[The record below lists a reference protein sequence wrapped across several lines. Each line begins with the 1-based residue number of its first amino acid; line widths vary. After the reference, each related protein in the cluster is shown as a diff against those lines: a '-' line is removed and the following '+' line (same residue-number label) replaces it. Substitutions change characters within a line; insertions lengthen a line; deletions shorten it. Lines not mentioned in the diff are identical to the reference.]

1 MGIRELQKR
10 LQESVKGSHVE
21 VLSESTI
28 ASQKVWFPTP
38 SYDLNRVLSGS
49 LYKGL
54 PSKSLTMLVAPE
66 ACFKSSFMCLCAA
79 TAQAQ
84 GYTPVIF
91 DTEGAWTGDFVS
103 RWGLDPNNILYIYTP
118 WIDEIMVMMGSIID
132 GDDEKLF
139 TILDSVGGLEKLKMV
154 DDAVGK
160 DAKVK
165 ADQGTLQKEIKRMLK
180 MFLNIV
186 KRKDSVG
193 IMAGHF
199 FGNPNSY
206 GGADEIGGGK
216 FAKLA
221 PDIII
226 SMKKQQIFS
235 NPEAKAS
242 ERITIG
248 NEIKACTLKNRFYP
262 PFQEA
267 TIQINYKDGINPM
280 AGLMEIALTCGSVT
294 KAGSWYSLTDSQERM
309 GQGEAKAVAWMNEHQ
324 ELFLPKIEE
333 ILKTTGYSTV
343 NKDVEEA
350 EKLAEVG
357 VEVPV
362 IEQEIEGVVDVVE
375 TEPPVKR
382 GSRKP
387 KK

>member
-1 MGIRELQKR
+1 MNIDSLKKKLRD
-10 LQESVKGSHVE
+10 SVKGSHVE
-21 VLSESTI
+21 ILSESTI
-28 ASQKVWFPTP
+28 ASQRDWFPTP

-49 LYKGL
+49 LHNGL
-54 PSKSLTMLVAPE
+54 PSKSLTLLVAPE
-66 ACFKSSFMCLCAA
+66 ASFKSSFMCLCAA
-79 TAQAQ
+79 RAQKM

-91 DTEGAWTGDFVS
+91 DTEGAWTGEFVS

-118 WIDEIMVMMGSIID
+118 WVDEVMVMMGTIID
-132 GDDEKLF
+132 DDENSKMF
-139 TILDSVGGLEKLKMV
+139 VILDSVGGLDRMKMI

-165 ADQGTLQKEIKRMLK
+165 QDQGSLQREIKRMLK
-180 MFLNIV
+180 LFLNII
-186 KRKDSVG
+186 KKKDSVG

-226 SMKKQQIFS
+226 SMKKQQIYE
-235 NPEAKAS
+235 NPSAKAS
-242 ERITIG
+242 DRVVIG

-267 TIQINYKDGINPM
+267 TIQINYKDGVNPM
-280 AGLMEIALTCGSVT
+280 AGILDIALQCGLIE
-294 KAGSWYSLTDSQERM
+294 KAGSWFKMDGDSI
-309 GQGEAKAVAWMNEHQ
+309 GQGEVKVLEWMNINSDKI
-324 ELFLPKIEE
+324 LPKIEE

-350 EKLAEVG
+350 EKLAEMGISVDTEEPKED
-357 VEVPV
+357 VEEKPVPK
-362 IEQEIEGVVDVVE
+362 
-375 TEPPVKR
+375 TR
-382 GSRKP
+382 RTL

>member
-1 MGIRELQKR
+1 MGIESLKKKLQD
-10 LQESVKGSHVE
+10 SVKGSHVE
-21 VLSESTI
+21 ILSESKI
-28 ASQKVWFPTP
+28 ATEHQWFPTP

-79 TAQAQ
+79 RAQKD
-84 GYTPVIF
+84 GYTPVII
-91 DTEGAWTGDFVS
+91 DTEGAWTADFVK
-103 RWGLDPNNILYIYTP
+103 RWGLDPDNILYIYTP
-118 WIDEIMVMMGSIID
+118 WVGEVMTMMGQIID
-132 GDDEKLF
+132 SEEDEKLF
-139 TILDSVGGLEKLKMV
+139 VILDSIGGLERSKMI
-154 DDAVGK
+154 DDATGK
-160 DAKVK
+160 DNQVK
-165 ADQGTLQKEIKRMLK
+165 ADQGTLQKDIKRMLK

-186 KRKDSVG
+186 KKKNSVG
-193 IMAGHF
+193 VMAGHF

-226 SMKKQQIFS
+226 SMKKQQIYE
-235 NPEAKAS
+235 NPGAKAS
-242 ERITIG
+242 DRIVIG

-267 TIQINYKDGINPM
+267 TVQINYKDGINPM
-280 AGLMEIALTCGSVT
+280 AGLMEIALQCGLVN
-294 KAGSWYSLTDSQERM
+294 KAGSWFTFVPTDEKM
-309 GQGEAKAVAWMNEHQ
+309 GQGEVKALQWMNDNPQ
-324 ELFLPKIEE
+324 LFLPEIEKI
-333 ILKTTGYSTV
+333 LQTTGYSTV

-357 VEVPV
+357 ES
-362 IEQEIEGVVDVVE
+362 IEMDKED
-375 TEPPVKR
+375 TEEKATNKR
-382 GSRKP
+382 TRK
-387 KK
+387 K

>member
-1 MGIRELQKR
+1 MGIRDLQKR

-118 WIDEIMVMMGSIID
+118 WIDEVMVMMGSIID
-132 GDDEKLF
+132 GDDDKLF
-139 TILDSVGGLEKLKMV
+139 VILDSVGGLEALKMV

-165 ADQGTLQKEIKRMLK
+165 ADLGTLQKNIKRMLK

-193 IMAGHF
+193 IMSGHF

-226 SMKKQQIFS
+226 SMKKQQILED
-235 NPEAKAS
+235 PKAKVAD
-242 ERITIG
+242 RVVIG
-248 NEIKACTLKNRFYP
+248 NEIKAVTLKNRFYP

-267 TIQINYKDGINPM
+267 TIQISYKDGINPM
-280 AGLMEIALTCGSVT
+280 SGLLDIALTCGIVE
-294 KAGSWYSLTDSQERM
+294 KAGSWYSLAGTSERM
-309 GQGEAKAVAWMNEHQ
+309 GQGEIKTLEWMSNNQ
-324 ELFLPKIEE
+324 DLFLPKIED

-357 VEVPV
+357 MEVPV

>member
-1 MGIRELQKR
+1 
-10 LQESVKGSHVE
+10 
-21 VLSESTI
+21 
-28 ASQKVWFPTP
+28 
-38 SYDLNRVLSGS
+38 
-49 LYKGL
+49 
-54 PSKSLTMLVAPE
+54 
-66 ACFKSSFMCLCAA
+66 MCLCAA
-79 TAQAQ
+79 QAQAK

-103 RWGLDPNNILYIYTP
+103 RWGLDPDNILYIYTP

-139 TILDSVGGLEKLKMV
+139 VILDSVGGLEKLKMV

-193 IMAGHF
+193 IMSGHF

-226 SMKKQQIFS
+226 SMKKQQILED
-235 NPEAKAS
+235 PKAKAAD
-242 ERITIG
+242 RVVIG
-248 NEIKACTLKNRFYP
+248 NEIKAVTLKNRFYP

-267 TIQINYKDGINPM
+267 TIQISYKGGINPM
-280 AGLMEIALTCGSVT
+280 SGLLDIALTCGIVE
-294 KAGSWYSLTDSQERM
+294 KAGSWYSLAGTSERM
-309 GQGEAKAVAWMNEHQ
+309 GQGEIKTLEWMSNNPD
-324 ELFLPKIEE
+324 LFLPRIEKILE
-333 ILKTTGYSTV
+333 TTGYSTV

-357 VEVPV
+357 MNPLVEDEVTD
-362 IEQEIEGVVDVVE
+362 GVVDE
-375 TEPPVKR
+375 AEAAPPVRKAV
-382 GSRKP
+382 RKP
-387 KK
+387 RK

>member
-1 MGIRELQKR
+1 MSLESLKKR
-10 LQESVKGSHVE
+10 LQDSVKGSHVE
-21 VLSESTI
+21 ILSESTI
-28 ASQKVWFPTP
+28 ASNKEWFPTP

-54 PSKSLTMLVAPE
+54 PSKSLTLLVAPE

-79 TAQAQ
+79 NAQQ
-84 GYTPVIF
+84 KGYTPVIF
-91 DTEGAWTGDFVS
+91 DTEGAWTGEFVS
-103 RWGLDPNNILYIYTP
+103 RWGLDPDNILYVYTP
-118 WIDEIMVMMGSIID
+118 WIGDIMTMMGSIID
-132 GDDEKLF
+132 SEDDQKMF
-139 TILDSVGGLEKLKMV
+139 VILDSLGGTERFKMI

-160 DAKVK
+160 DKTVK
-165 ADQGTLQKEIKRMLK
+165 ADQGTLQKDIKRMLK
-180 MFLNIV
+180 LFLNIV

-226 SMKKQQIFS
+226 SMKKQPIYE
-235 NPEAKAS
+235 NPSAKAS
-242 ERITIG
+242 DRVVIG

-267 TIQINYKDGINPM
+267 TIQINYKDGIDEM
-280 AGLMEIALTCGSVT
+280 AGLLNIALQCGMIE
-294 KAGSWYSLTDSQERM
+294 KAGSWFKMGDESI
-309 GQGEAKAVAWMNEHQ
+309 GQGEVKTLQWMGENKD
-324 ELFLPKIEE
+324 LFLPKIED
-333 ILKTTGYSTV
+333 ILKTTGYSTI

-350 EKLAEVG
+350 EKLAELGESVSEPEPEK
-357 VEVPV
+357 EVPV
-362 IEQEIEGVVDVVE
+362 ASK
-375 TEPPVKR
+375 T
-382 GSRKP
+382 RKTR
-387 KK
+387 K